1 MSYVDDLFA
10 LMPEL
15 ILAALVL
22 VVITAD
28 LFLRRDQKWLLTP
41 LTVFGLALAGITCAY
56 VWGTNATIFAGF
68 YRVDDLSVFLK
79 GATVVIGILSALFA
93 PSYLRIRSLPL
104 GEFNAVLIFSLLGMC
119 VLASASDLITLFL
132 GLELMVMPSYILAGF
147 HKTDRYSNEGGL
159 KYFLLGSFA
168 SAILLFGISW
178 TFGLTGTTHL
188 SGIAQA
194 LGSGSPSP
202 GLLVA
207 IGFLTVGATFK
218 AAAVPFHYWTPDA
231 YQGAPTPLTGF
242 LSVGPKLGAFAV
254 LIRVFVDA
262 LGPIRADWLAVMA
275 ALAVLTMTGG
285 NIVALTQSNV
295 KRMLAYSSIAHTGYI
310 LAALTAFAAARD
322 AATAQRGIEAVLFYV
337 LGYGVMNIA
346 AFAVVGMLQRDTR
359 RYGGMASFAGL
370 ASRDPWRAAAMAI
383 LLLSLTEPARA
394 AMAGQ
399 RQEQDGHRRGAPR
412 IARGEAGEAG
422 HAAVSTGVALEHADH
437 REGRDVH
444 HAITQHVEEDRL
456 DPSLCSRGV
465 RGACE
470 GRQAGKDV
478 AGVGDAR
485 VGEHPLHV
493 ALGERDDVAP
503 GHGQDRQNRHDG
515 EPVGPNR
522 AEAVHEDADQ
532 DRKGA
537 QLGPN

>member
-1 MSYVDDLFA
+1 MNYWTDLFP
-10 LMPEL
+10 LLPEL
-15 ILAALVL
+15 ILSALVL
-22 VVITAD
+22 VVITVD
-28 LFLRRDQKWLLTP
+28 LFLRRDQKWVLTP
-41 LTVFGLALAGITCAY
+41 LTVFGLVLAGISLPL
-56 VWGTNATIFAGF
+56 VWGTNANLLGGF

-93 PSYLRIRSLPL
+93 PSYLRVRRLPL

-119 VLASASDLITLFL
+119 VLSSASDLITLFL
-132 GLELMVMPSYILAGF
+132 GLELMVMPSYVMAGF

-178 TFGLTGTTHL
+178 TFGLTGSTHL
-188 SGIAQA
+188 DAIARALQQSGAT
-194 LGSGSPSP
+194 P

-254 LIRVFVDA
+254 LIRIFVDG

-275 ALAVLTMTGG
+275 TLAVLTMTGG

-310 LAALTAFAAARD
+310 MAGLAAFAGAPD
-322 AATAQRGIEAVLFYV
+322 EATAQRGIEAILFYV

-359 RYGGMASFAGL
+359 RFGGMASFAGL

-383 LLLSLTEPARA
+383 LLLSLTGIPPTVGFFAKLYVLVATVNAGLWWLAVIIALNAALAAFYYLRVIVTMYMRDPEAEPAPIDHA
-394 AMAGQ
+394 PAGNLALILSVLGVLLLGLFP
-399 RQEQDGHRRGAPR
+399 DR
-412 IARGEAGEAG
+412 ILELLRVSAG
-422 HAAVSTGVALEHADH
+422 
-437 REGRDVH
+437 
-444 HAITQHVEEDRL
+444 
-456 DPSLCSRGV
+456 SLF
-465 RGACE
+465 
-470 GRQAGKDV
+470 
-478 AGVGDAR
+478 
-485 VGEHPLHV
+485 
-493 ALGERDDVAP
+493 
-503 GHGQDRQNRHDG
+503 
-515 EPVGPNR
+515 
-522 AEAVHEDADQ
+522 
-532 DRKGA
+532 
-537 QLGPN
+537 